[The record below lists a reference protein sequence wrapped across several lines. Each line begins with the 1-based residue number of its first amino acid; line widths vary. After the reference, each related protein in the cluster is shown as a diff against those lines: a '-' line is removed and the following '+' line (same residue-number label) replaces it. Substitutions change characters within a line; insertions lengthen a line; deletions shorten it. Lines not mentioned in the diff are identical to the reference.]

1 MKKIDLEIFDISHSG
16 TNSGAYAM
24 VLVEKGGNRKIP
36 IIIGSSEAQAIAIEL
51 ENMKPSRPLTHDLY
65 KNTLTSFNMT
75 VTEVL
80 IYNYNEGIFFAKVI
94 VTDGERIIEIDS
106 RSSDA
111 VAIAVRFR
119 IPIKCYETIL
129 QTMGIDPSEDST
141 SEDDLDENEEGEIV
155 FDAVVEDVEK
165 PSKKIDK
172 SEELKE
178 LRDKLN
184 QAIENEEYEAASILK
199 IAIEKLESEK

>member
-129 QTMGIDPSEDST
+129 QSMGIDPSDEGSDDDSFDEDGGNAF
-141 SEDDLDENEEGEIV
+141 DE
-155 FDAVVEDVEK
+155 VVENVEK

-172 SEELKE
+172 SEELKA

-184 QAIENEEYEAASILK
+184 QAIENEEYEAASMLK

>member
-129 QTMGIDPSEDST
+129 QSMGIDPSDDST
-141 SEDDLDENEEGEIV
+141 SEGDLEEDREIV
-155 FDAVVEDVEK
+155 FGDVFEDVEK
-165 PSKKIDK
+165 PQKKTDK
-172 SEELKE
+172 SEELKS

-184 QAIENEEYEAASILK
+184 QAIE
-199 IAIEKLESEK
+199 KLESEK

>member
-119 IPIKCYETIL
+119 IPIKCDETIL
-129 QTMGIDPSEDST
+129 QNMGIDPSEDST
-141 SEDDLDENEEGEIV
+141 SEDELDEDGEIV
-155 FDAVVEDVEK
+155 FDAVVEDEEK
-165 PSKKIDK
+165 PSKKINK
-172 SEELKE
+172 AEELKE

-184 QAIENEEYEAASILK
+184 QAIENEEYEAASMLK
-199 IAIEKLESEK
+199 SAIEKLESEK

>member
-65 KNTLTSFNMT
+65 MNTLTSFNMT
-75 VTEVL
+75 VNEVL

-119 IPIKCYETIL
+119 VPIRCYETIL
-129 QTMGIDPSEDST
+129 QSMGIDPSEDSQ
-141 SEDDLDENEEGEIV
+141 SEDDLEEEVEIV
-155 FDAVVEDVEK
+155 FEPDMDDLET
-165 PSKKIDK
+165 PSKEIDK
-172 SEELKE
+172 KKKLKE
-178 LRDKLN
+178 LRDKLS
-184 QAIENEEYEAASILK
+184 QAIENEEYEAASKLK
-199 IAIEKLESEK
+199 KAIEKLESEK

>member
-24 VLVEKGGNRKIP
+24 VLVEKGGKRKIP

-129 QTMGIDPSEDST
+129 QSMGIDPSDDST
-141 SEDDLDENEEGEIV
+141 SEGDLEEDREIV
-155 FDAVVEDVEK
+155 FGDVFEDVEK
-165 PSKKIDK
+165 PQKKTDK
-172 SEELKE
+172 SEELKS

-199 IAIEKLESEK
+199 MAIEKLESEK

>member
-119 IPIKCYETIL
+119 IAIKCDETIL

-141 SEDDLDENEEGEIV
+141 SEDELDEDGEIV
-155 FDAVVEDVEK
+155 FDAVVEDEEM
-165 PSKKIDK
+165 PSKKINK
-172 SEELKE
+172 
-178 LRDKLN
+178 
-184 QAIENEEYEAASILK
+184 QA
-199 IAIEKLESEK
+199 

>member
-119 IPIKCYETIL
+119 IPIKCDETIL
-129 QTMGIDPSEDST
+129 QNMGIDPSEDST
-141 SEDDLDENEEGEIV
+141 SEDELDDDGENV
-155 FDAVVEDVEK
+155 FDDVVEDDEK
-165 PSKKIDK
+165 PSKKINK
-172 SEELKE
+172 AEELKE

-184 QAIENEEYEAASILK
+184 QAIENEEYEAASMLK
-199 IAIEKLESEK
+199 SAIEKLESEK

>member
-65 KNTLTSFNMT
+65 MNTLTSFNMT
-75 VTEVL
+75 VNEVL

-119 IPIKCYETIL
+119 VPIRCYETIL
-129 QTMGIDPSEDST
+129 QSMGIDPSEDSQ
-141 SEDDLDENEEGEIV
+141 SEDDLEEEVEIV
-155 FDAVVEDVEK
+155 FEPDMDDLET
-165 PSKKIDK
+165 PSKEIDK
-172 SEELKE
+172 KEKLKE
-178 LRDKLN
+178 LRDKLS
-184 QAIENEEYEAASILK
+184 QAIENEEYEAASKLK
-199 IAIEKLESEK
+199 KAIEKLESEK

>member
-1 MKKIDLEIFDISHSG
+1 MKKIVLEIFDISHSG

-51 ENMKPSRPLTHDLY
+51 ENMKPSRPLTHDLF

-119 IPIKCYETIL
+119 VPIKCYETIL
-129 QTMGIDPSEDST
+129 QSMGIDPSDEGSADDAFDEDGGNAF
-141 SEDDLDENEEGEIV
+141 DE
-155 FDAVVEDVEK
+155 VVENVEK

-172 SEELKE
+172 TEELKK

-199 IAIEKLESEK
+199 MAIEKLESEK

>member
-65 KNTLTSFNMT
+65 MNTLTSFNMT
-75 VTEVL
+75 VNEVL

-119 IPIKCYETIL
+119 VPIRCYETIL
-129 QTMGIDPSEDST
+129 QSMGIDPIEDSQ
-141 SEDDLDENEEGEIV
+141 SEDDLEEEVEIV
-155 FDAVVEDVEK
+155 FEPDMDDLET
-165 PSKKIDK
+165 PSKEIDK
-172 SEELKE
+172 KEKLKE
-178 LRDKLN
+178 LRDKLSK
-184 QAIENEEYEAASILK
+184 AIENEEYEAASKLK
-199 IAIEKLESEK
+199 KAIEKLESEK

>member
-119 IPIKCYETIL
+119 IPIKCDETIL

-141 SEDDLDENEEGEIV
+141 SEDELDDDRENV
-155 FDAVVEDVEK
+155 FDDVVEDEEK
-165 PSKKIDK
+165 PSKKINK
-172 SEELKE
+172 AEELKE

-184 QAIENEEYEAASILK
+184 QAIENEEYEAASMLK

>member
-141 SEDDLDENEEGEIV
+141 SEDELDEEEEGEIV
-155 FDAVVEDVEK
+155 FDDVVEDVEK

-184 QAIENEEYEAASILK
+184 QAIENEEYEAASLLK

>member
-119 IPIKCYETIL
+119 IPIKCDETIL

-141 SEDDLDENEEGEIV
+141 SEDELDDDGENV
-155 FDAVVEDVEK
+155 FDDVVEDDEK
-165 PSKKIDK
+165 PSKKINK
-172 SEELKE
+172 AEELKE

-184 QAIENEEYEAASILK
+184 QAIENEEYEAASMLK

>member
-106 RSSDA
+106 RSS
-111 VAIAVRFR
+111 
-119 IPIKCYETIL
+119 
-129 QTMGIDPSEDST
+129 ED
-141 SEDDLDENEEGEIV
+141 ELDEDGEIV
-155 FDAVVEDVEK
+155 FDAVVEDEEK
-165 PSKKIDK
+165 PSKKINK
-172 SEELKE
+172 AEELKE

-184 QAIENEEYEAASILK
+184 QAIENEEYEAASMLK

>member
-65 KNTLTSFNMT
+65 MNTLTSFNMT
-75 VTEVL
+75 VNEVL

-119 IPIKCYETIL
+119 VPIRCYETIL
-129 QTMGIDPSEDST
+129 QSMGIDPSEDSQ
-141 SEDDLDENEEGEIV
+141 SEDDLEEEVEIV
-155 FDAVVEDVEK
+155 FESDMDDLETS
-165 PSKKIDK
+165 SKKTDK
-172 SEELKE
+172 KEKLKE

-184 QAIENEEYEAASILK
+184 QAIENEEYEVASKLK
-199 IAIEKLESEK
+199 KAIEKLESEK

>member
-1 MKKIDLEIFDISHSG
+1 MKKIVLEIFDISHSG

-51 ENMKPSRPLTHDLY
+51 ENMKPSRPLTHDLF

-129 QTMGIDPSEDST
+129 QSMGIDPSDEGSADDAFDEDGGNAF
-141 SEDDLDENEEGEIV
+141 DE
-155 FDAVVEDVEK
+155 VVENVEK

-172 SEELKE
+172 SEELKA

>member
-129 QTMGIDPSEDST
+129 QSMGIDPSDDST
-141 SEDDLDENEEGEIV
+141 SEGDLDEDGEIV
-155 FDAVVEDVEK
+155 FGDVVEDVEK
-165 PSKKIDK
+165 PPKKIDK
-172 SEELKE
+172 SEELKA
-178 LRDKLN
+178 LRDKLSH
-184 QAIENEEYEAASILK
+184 AIENEEYEAASILK
-199 IAIEKLESEK
+199 MAIEKLESEK

>member
-129 QTMGIDPSEDST
+129 QSMGIDPSEDST
-141 SEDDLDENEEGEIV
+141 SEDEVNEDGEIV
-155 FDAVVEDVEK
+155 FDAVVENVEK
-165 PSKKIDK
+165 PAKKIDK
-172 SEELKE
+172 SEELKA

>member
-119 IPIKCYETIL
+119 IPIKCDETIL

-141 SEDDLDENEEGEIV
+141 SEDELDEDGEIV
-155 FDAVVEDVEK
+155 FDAVVEDEAM
-165 PSKKIDK
+165 PSKKINK
-172 SEELKE
+172 AEELKE

-184 QAIENEEYEAASILK
+184 QAIENEEYEAASMLK

>member
-65 KNTLTSFNMT
+65 KSTLTSFNMT
-75 VTEVL
+75 VNEVL

-119 IPIKCYETIL
+119 VPIRCYETIL
-129 QTMGIDPSEDST
+129 QSMGIDPSEDSQ
-141 SEDDLDENEEGEIV
+141 SEDDLEEEVEIV
-155 FDAVVEDVEK
+155 FEPDMDNLET
-165 PSKKIDK
+165 PSKEIDK
-172 SEELKE
+172 KEKLKV
-178 LRDKLN
+178 LRDKLS
-184 QAIENEEYEAASILK
+184 QAIENEEYEAASKLK
-199 IAIEKLESEK
+199 KAIEKLESEK

>member
-119 IPIKCYETIL
+119 IPIKCDEKIL
-129 QTMGIDPSEDST
+129 QTMGIDPSEEST
-141 SEDDLDENEEGEIV
+141 SEDELDEDGEIV
-155 FDAVVEDVEK
+155 FDAVVDNVEK
-165 PSKKIDK
+165 PPKKVDK

>member
-1 MKKIDLEIFDISHSG
+1 MKKIVLEIFDISHSG

-51 ENMKPSRPLTHDLY
+51 ENMKPSRPLTHDLF

-75 VTEVL
+75 VNEVL

-119 IPIKCYETIL
+119 VPIKCYETIL
-129 QTMGIDPSEDST
+129 QSMGIDPSDEGSADDAFDEDGGNAF
-141 SEDDLDENEEGEIV
+141 DE
-155 FDAVVEDVEK
+155 VVENVEK

-172 SEELKE
+172 TEELKK

-199 IAIEKLESEK
+199 IAIEKLESKK

>member
-119 IPIKCYETIL
+119 IPIKCDETIL
-129 QTMGIDPSEDST
+129 QNMGIDPSEDST
-141 SEDDLDENEEGEIV
+141 SEDELDDDGENV
-155 FDAVVEDVEK
+155 FDDVVEDEEK
-165 PSKKIDK
+165 PSKKTNK
-172 SEELKE
+172 AEELKK

-184 QAIENEEYEAASILK
+184 QAIENEEYEAASMLK
-199 IAIEKLESEK
+199 SAIEKLESEK

>member
-119 IPIKCYETIL
+119 IPIKCDETIL

-141 SEDDLDENEEGEIV
+141 SEDELDEDGEIV
-155 FDAVVEDVEK
+155 FDAVVEDEEK
-165 PSKKIDK
+165 PSKKINK
-172 SEELKE
+172 AEELKE

-184 QAIENEEYEAASILK
+184 QAIENEEYEAASMLK
-199 IAIEKLESEK
+199 SAIEKLESEK

>member
-80 IYNYNEGIFFAKVI
+80 IYKYNEGIFFAKVI

-141 SEDDLDENEEGEIV
+141 SEDELDEEEEGEIV
-155 FDAVVEDVEK
+155 FDDVVEDVEK

-184 QAIENEEYEAASILK
+184 QAIENEEYEAASMLK

>member
-24 VLVEKGGNRKIP
+24 VLVEKEGNRKIP

-119 IPIKCYETIL
+119 IPIKCDETIL

-141 SEDDLDENEEGEIV
+141 SEDELDEDGEIV
-155 FDAVVEDVEK
+155 FDAVVEDEEK
-165 PSKKIDK
+165 PSKKINK
-172 SEELKE
+172 AEELKE

-184 QAIENEEYEAASILK
+184 QAIENEEYEAASMLK

>member
-119 IPIKCYETIL
+119 IPIKCDETIL

-141 SEDDLDENEEGEIV
+141 SQDELDEDGEIV
-155 FDAVVEDVEK
+155 FDAVVEDEEK
-165 PSKKIDK
+165 PSKKTNK
-172 SEELKE
+172 AEELKE

-184 QAIENEEYEAASILK
+184 QAIENEEYEAASMLK

>member
-65 KNTLTSFNMT
+65 MNTLTSFNMT
-75 VTEVL
+75 VNEVL

-119 IPIKCYETIL
+119 VPIRCYETIL
-129 QTMGIDPSEDST
+129 QSMGIDPSEDSQ
-141 SEDDLDENEEGEIV
+141 SEDDLEEEVEIV
-155 FDAVVEDVEK
+155 FEPDMDDLETS
-165 PSKKIDK
+165 SKEIDK
-172 SEELKE
+172 KKKLKE

-184 QAIENEEYEAASILK
+184 QAIENEEYEAASKLK
-199 IAIEKLESEK
+199 KAIEKLESEK

>member
-119 IPIKCYETIL
+119 IPIKCDETIL

-141 SEDDLDENEEGEIV
+141 SEDELDEDGEIV
-155 FDAVVEDVEK
+155 FDAVVEDEEM
-165 PSKKIDK
+165 PSKKINK
-172 SEELKE
+172 AEELKE

-184 QAIENEEYEAASILK
+184 QAIENEEYEAASMLK

>member
-119 IPIKCYETIL
+119 IPIKCDETIL
-129 QTMGIDPSEDST
+129 QNMGIDPSEDST
-141 SEDDLDENEEGEIV
+141 SEDELDEDAEIV
-155 FDAVVEDVEK
+155 FDAVVEDEEK
-165 PSKKIDK
+165 PSKKTNK
-172 SEELKE
+172 AEELKE

-184 QAIENEEYEAASILK
+184 QAIENEEYEAASMLK

>member
-1 MKKIDLEIFDISHSG
+1 MKKIVLEIFDISHSG

-75 VTEVL
+75 VNEVL

-129 QTMGIDPSEDST
+129 QSMGIDPSDEGSADDAFDEDGGNAF
-141 SEDDLDENEEGEIV
+141 DE
-155 FDAVVEDVEK
+155 VVENVEK

-172 SEELKE
+172 TKELKK

-199 IAIEKLESEK
+199 IAIEKLESKK

>member
-24 VLVEKGGNRKIP
+24 VLVEKEGNRKIP

-119 IPIKCYETIL
+119 IPIKCDEKIL

-141 SEDDLDENEEGEIV
+141 SQDELDEDGEIV
-155 FDAVVEDVEK
+155 FDAVVEDEEK
-165 PSKKIDK
+165 PSKKINK
-172 SEELKE
+172 AEELKE

-184 QAIENEEYEAASILK
+184 QAIENEEYEAASMLK
-199 IAIEKLESEK
+199 SAIEKLESEK

>member
-119 IPIKCYETIL
+119 IPIKCDETIL

-141 SEDDLDENEEGEIV
+141 SEDELDEDAEIV
-155 FDAVVEDVEK
+155 FDAVVEDEEK
-165 PSKKIDK
+165 PSKKTNK
-172 SEELKE
+172 AEELKE

-184 QAIENEEYEAASILK
+184 QAIENEEYEAASMLK

>member
-119 IPIKCYETIL
+119 IPIKCDEKIL
-129 QTMGIDPSEDST
+129 QTMGIDPSEEST
-141 SEDDLDENEEGEIV
+141 SEDELDEDGEIV
-155 FDAVVEDVEK
+155 FDAVVEDEEM
-165 PSKKIDK
+165 PSKKINK
-172 SEELKE
+172 AEELKE

-184 QAIENEEYEAASILK
+184 QAIENEEYEAASMLK

>member
-119 IPIKCYETIL
+119 IPIKCDEKIL
-129 QTMGIDPSEDST
+129 QTMGIDPSEEST
-141 SEDDLDENEEGEIV
+141 SEDELDEDGEIV
-155 FDAVVEDVEK
+155 FDAVVEDEEK
-165 PSKKIDK
+165 PSKKINK
-172 SEELKE
+172 AEELKE

-184 QAIENEEYEAASILK
+184 QAIENEEYEAASMLK

>member
-1 MKKIDLEIFDISHSG
+1 MKKIVLEIFDISHSG

-119 IPIKCYETIL
+119 VPIKCYETIL
-129 QTMGIDPSEDST
+129 LSMGIDPSEDSI
-141 SEDDLDENEEGEIV
+141 SEDDLGEDEELV
-155 FDAVVEDVEK
+155 FESDLEDLEM
-165 PSKKIDK
+165 PSKDIDK
-172 SEELKE
+172 DEKLKE
-178 LRDKLN
+178 LREKLS
-184 QAIENEEYEAASILK
+184 QAIENEEYEAASMLK
-199 IAIEKLESEK
+199 TAIEKLESEK

>member
-1 MKKIDLEIFDISHSG
+1 
-16 TNSGAYAM
+16 
-24 VLVEKGGNRKIP
+24 
-36 IIIGSSEAQAIAIEL
+36 
-51 ENMKPSRPLTHDLY
+51 
-65 KNTLTSFNMT
+65 
-75 VTEVL
+75 
-80 IYNYNEGIFFAKVI
+80 

-119 IPIKCYETIL
+119 IPIKCDEKIL
-129 QTMGIDPSEDST
+129 QTMGIDPSEEST
-141 SEDDLDENEEGEIV
+141 SEDELDEDGEIV
-155 FDAVVEDVEK
+155 FDAVVDNVEK
-165 PSKKIDK
+165 PPKKVDK

>member
-119 IPIKCYETIL
+119 IPIKCDETIL

-141 SEDDLDENEEGEIV
+141 SEDELDEDAEIV
-155 FDAVVEDVEK
+155 FDAVVEDEEK
-165 PSKKIDK
+165 PSKKINK
-172 SEELKE
+172 AEELKE

-184 QAIENEEYEAASILK
+184 QAIENEEYEAASMLK